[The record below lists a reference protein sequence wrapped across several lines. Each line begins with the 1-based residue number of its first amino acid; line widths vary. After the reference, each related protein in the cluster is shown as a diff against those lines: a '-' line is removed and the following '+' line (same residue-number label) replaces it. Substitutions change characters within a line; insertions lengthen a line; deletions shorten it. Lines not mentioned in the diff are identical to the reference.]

1 MSPIVEAAA
10 RALCR
15 HAGNPENATMD
26 GKPLWQDYVPEVF
39 EVLIAIRDA
48 SDAMAA
54 VGRATAYDR
63 VIDLGE
69 EDAKAIYTAMLDA
82 VLWDAA

>member
-15 HAGNPENATMD
+15 HAGSPENATMD
-26 GKPLWQDYVPEVF
+26 GKPLWQDHVPEARAV
-39 EVLIAIRDA
+39 VIAIRDA

-63 VIDLGE
+63 VVDVGE
-69 EDAKAIYTAMLDA
+69 EDAKAIYAAMLDA
-82 VLWDAA
+82 AIWDGA

>member
-26 GKPLWQDYVPEVF
+26 GKPLWQSYVPEAR
-39 EVLIAIRDA
+39 EVLIAIREA
-48 SDAMAA
+48 TDAMAE
-54 VGRATAYDR
+54 VGRTTAYDR
-63 VIDLGE
+63 VVDAGE
-69 EDAKAIYTAMLDA
+69 EDAKAIYAAMLDA
-82 VLWDAA
+82 ALWDGA

>member
-15 HAGNPENATMD
+15 HDGHPENATMD
-26 GKPLWQDYVPEVF
+26 GLPLWKDYVPQVRA
-39 EVLIAIRDA
+39 VLIAIRDA
-48 SDAMAA
+48 SEAMAA

-63 VIDLGE
+63 VVDVE
-69 EDAKAIYTAMLDA
+69 PEDAKAIYAAMLDA
-82 VLWDAA
+82 ALWDNS

>member
-1 MSPIVEAAA
+1 MSPIIEAAA

-26 GKPLWQDYVPEVF
+26 GKPLWQDYVPEVR
-39 EVLIAIRDA
+39 EVLIGSRDA
-48 SDAMAA
+48 TDSMAE

-63 VIDLGE
+63 VVDVGP
-69 EDAKAIYTAMLDA
+69 EDAKAIYAAMLDA
-82 VLWDAA
+82 ALWDKA

>member
-1 MSPIVEAAA
+1 MSPIVEAAV

>member
-1 MSPIVEAAA
+1 
-10 RALCR
+10 
-15 HAGNPENATMD
+15 MD

-69 EDAKAIYTAMLDA
+69 EDAKAIYTAMLDVRRQEA
-82 VLWDAA
+82 V